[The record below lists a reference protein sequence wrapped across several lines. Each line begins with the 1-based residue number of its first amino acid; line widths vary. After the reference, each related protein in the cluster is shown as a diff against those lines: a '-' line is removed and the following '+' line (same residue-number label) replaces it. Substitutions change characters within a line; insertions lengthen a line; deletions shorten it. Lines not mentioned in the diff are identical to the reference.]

1 MKVAFSAVILVVAFF
16 MIGCEDKEGIKSSEV
31 VSSSEEIEE
40 SKKSNTLTSLSGK
53 SFEVTRNDKG
63 LDITDTD
70 GKVVVLDFFATWCP
84 PCRATA
90 PHLVN
95 LQDKYR
101 DNLLIIGV
109 QMEKKA
115 DAKTALEG
123 FKEEFG
129 INYPLVYGEA
139 NYGVAE
145 DLGGIPS
152 IPYMIIYDPNGEYA
166 NHYIGAVPEEMLEQN
181 IKDAAG
187 LQ

>member
-1 MKVAFSAVILVVAFF
+1 MRVAFCTIMLTVAFF
-16 MIGCEDKEGIKSSEV
+16 MTGCEDKESIKSSDI

-40 SKKSNTLTSLSGK
+40 SKKSHTLTSLSGE
-53 SFEVTRNDKG
+53 SFKVTQNEAG
-63 LDITDTD
+63 IEITNTD

-95 LQDKYR
+95 LQDKYK
-101 DNLLIIGV
+101 DNLVIIGV

-115 DAKTALEG
+115 DAKDALQK
-123 FKEEFG
+123 FKEEFS

-139 NYGVAE
+139 NYDVAE
-145 DLGGIPS
+145 ALGGIPS
-152 IPYMIIYDPNGEYA
+152 IPYMIIYNPDGEYV
-166 NHYIGAVPEEMLEQN
+166 NHYIGVVPEEMLEQN